1 MYTFLVCG
9 FPRSGL
15 TWVARFLRVPHKS
28 MCLCDGLVRARSAEA
43 FWFNYTELCWA
54 KGLDFFGN
62 AQPLN
67 LLLLPSLLAAWPT
80 ATVVWIERDVTQ
92 AMRSAAKANLELDP
106 SHWRQLQ
113 DLRDRHCADY
123 DVLMSYEELA
133 REDGIRDLWDSVL
146 PGVPF
151 NRRRWEAFVTK
162 RITCSP
168 ERFRGRD
175 TSRLKQLIQAEA
187 PEHLELAA
195 QLEKFD
201 PSPGQI
207 VPQ

>member
-1 MYTFLVCG
+1 
-9 FPRSGL
+9 
-15 TWVARFLRVPHKS
+15 
-28 MCLCDGLVRARSAEA
+28 MCLGDGLVRARNSEN
-43 FWFNYTELCWA
+43 FWRNYTLLCWA

-92 AMRSAAKANLELDP
+92 AMQSAAKAGLNLDL
-106 SHWRQLQ
+106 SHWQQLQ
-113 DLRDRHCADY
+113 DLRNRYCSLY
-123 DVLMSYEELA
+123 DVLMSYEELTY
-133 REDGIRDLWDSVL
+133 EDGIRDLWDSVL

-151 NRRRWEAFVTK
+151 NRRRWEAFANR

-168 ERFRGRD
+168 ERFCGRN
-175 TSRLKQLIQAEA
+175 TSLLRQLIQAEA
-187 PEHLELAA
+187 PEQLELAA

-201 PSPGQI
+201 PSPDLI
-207 VPQ
+207 LPQ